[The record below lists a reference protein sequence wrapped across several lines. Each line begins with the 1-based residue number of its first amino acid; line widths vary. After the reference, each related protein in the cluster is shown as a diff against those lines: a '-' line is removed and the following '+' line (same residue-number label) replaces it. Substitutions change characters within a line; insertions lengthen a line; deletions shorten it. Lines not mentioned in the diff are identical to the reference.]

1 MAIVALA
8 FAPQLFSLILAI
20 LKAIPILQQ
29 YFDQFLAW
37 YVEREIA
44 SIKKEY
50 RDAIERALASC
61 DQRPIEEVLG
71 NHNAGGIAPHAGTSI
86 VDSLPGVPK

>member
-1 MAIVALA
+1 MQF
-8 FAPQLFSLILAI
+8 FAVILAL
-20 LKAIPILQQ
+20 LKAIPTLQK

-61 DQRPIEEVLG
+61 DQRPIEEAMG
-71 NHNAGGIAPHAGTSI
+71 NHNAGSIAPHAGTSI